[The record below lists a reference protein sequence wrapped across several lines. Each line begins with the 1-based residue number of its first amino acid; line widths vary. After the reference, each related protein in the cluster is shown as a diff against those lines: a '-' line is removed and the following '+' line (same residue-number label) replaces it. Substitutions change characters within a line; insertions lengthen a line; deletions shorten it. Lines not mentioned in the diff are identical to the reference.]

1 LHVYRHLADYDP
13 ARPLRPWLFT
23 FAYRIARDFRALA
36 RHRHVPLD
44 AADVVVDRAPLADAV
59 LMRNELQALAFSALE
74 ALDADERA
82 VFVAHDL
89 EELSA
94 TELAA
99 ALGIPANTVYS
110 RLRRARVKFEAAA
123 RRLRGKEVVR

>member
-1 LHVYRHLADYDP
+1 
-13 ARPLRPWLFT
+13 
-23 FAYRIARDFRALA
+23 
-36 RHRHVPLD
+36 
-44 AADVVVDRAPLADAV
+44 VVDRAPLADAV